1 MVKYCPRCGYPN
13 NDEFLYCPICGYPL
27 ATFPQQNTSTTM
39 KFDNSSSQTV
49 NFSSLIQCPRC
60 GTLNVPHANFC
71 KKCGFPLKQ
80 PQQAQ
85 SQSLQQPT
93 ISYQPPQQTLPKVP
107 SPPLPV
113 NTQDPA
119 SYQESVKT
127 TKNRRKKVVKAIIA
141 DVAVVAI
148 ALILLSVVLPYFF
161 GIILLPPLYIP
172 PPAISVHNLTN
183 FQLDSVLGVSGW
195 SIIMNTSNLSTIYY
209 YVIGHHTSSV
219 QGVIAGSLVEYSN
232 SEVNVYSIYLNAS
245 TNQAAQN
252 IVAYIT
258 SNGLYYS
265 SPNTLKYT
273 TLVNGYTVYI
283 AKGGNL
289 LVGVTAFGNW
299 VVMVLIYS
307 SPSIMLSYSNSQLS
321 SLIADMEVT
330 KTL

>member
-13 NDEFLYCPICGYPL
+13 NDEFLYCVRCGNPL
-27 ATFPQQNTSTTM
+27 VTFPQQNTSTTM

-49 NFSSLIQCPRC
+49 NFSSLIQCPKC

-85 SQSLQQPT
+85 SQSPQQPT
-93 ISYQPPQQTLPKVP
+93 ISYSQQTLPQA
-107 SPPLPV
+107 PPPTLPV

-127 TKNRRKKVVKAIIA
+127 TKNKRKKVVKAIIA
-141 DVAVVAI
+141 DVAFVSI
-148 ALILLSVVLPYFF
+148 ALLLLSVVLPYFF
-161 GIILLPPLYIP
+161 DIILLPPLYIP
-172 PPAISVHNLTN
+172 PPAKSVHNFN
-183 FQLDSVLGVSGW
+183 VFQLDSVLGASGW
-195 SIIMNTSNLSTIYY
+195 SMFMNTTNLPTIDY
-209 YVIGHHTSSV
+209 YVLGHHISSV
-219 QGVIAGSLVEYSN
+219 QGVISGSLVGYSN
-232 SEVNVYSIYLNAS
+232 SEVYVYSIYLNAS
-245 TNQAAQN
+245 TNQAAQD
-252 IVAYIT
+252 IVAYII

-265 SPNTLKYT
+265 SSNTSKST

-283 AKGGNL
+283 ARGGDV

-307 SPSIMLSYSNSQLS
+307 SSPSITLDYSNSQMA

-330 KTL
+330 NTL

>member
-13 NDEFLYCPICGYPL
+13 NDEFLYCVRCGNIL
-27 ATFPQQNTSTTM
+27 VTFPQQNTSTTM

-93 ISYQPPQQTLPKVP
+93 ISYQPPQQTLPQVP
-107 SPPLPV
+107 SPPQPV

-119 SYQESVKT
+119 SYQET
-127 TKNRRKKVVKAIIA
+127 TKNRRKKIVKAIIA
-141 DVAVVAI
+141 DVAVVSI
-148 ALILLSVVLPYFF
+148 ALLLLSVVLPYFF

-172 PPAISVHNLTN
+172 PPAMSVHNFTI
-183 FQLDSVLGVSGW
+183 FQLDSVLGASGW
-195 SIIMNTSNLSTIYY
+195 SIVMNTSNLSTIYY
-209 YVIGHHTSSV
+209 YVIGHHISSV

-245 TNQAAQN
+245 TNQAAQD

-258 SNGLYYS
+258 SNGLNYS
-265 SPNTLKYT
+265 SPNTLKCT

-283 AKGGNL
+283 AKGGHL

-307 SPSIMLSYSNSQLS
+307 SSSVSYSNSQLS

-330 KTL
+330 ETL